1 MRRVLIFGDDDRSV
15 LAAVRSLGRAGIAV
29 HLAPFNWESP
39 TTQSRYVSAVHRLP
53 RYSDNPIVWLDELR
67 HLLDQQQF
75 DLLLP
80 CCERSMLP
88 LDQNRDRFADQTI
101 ALPAHDTLTILNDKQ
116 RTRDLCARLGVPTAS
131 GRPVRE
137 DDNAQSLVAE
147 LGLPLLI
154 KQTQSYRLANL
165 TSRNGVVQVNTAAEV
180 EAFLAAVP
188 TREGLLA
195 EHYFDGDGLGLS
207 VLAKDGVISQAFQH
221 RRLGETGTE
230 GGSSLR
236 VSEAIDPRLRAA
248 ASAISAATGLN
259 GVAMV
264 EFRQDRTGNFIL
276 IEVNAR
282 LWGSLPLAVAS
293 GVDFPLYLFEQYVEG
308 RTRPQVDYRV
318 GLRGRNFLRDLHAIA
333 MTFRTGPGHWSQ
345 ALQRLAGF
353 AMQPASW
360 ALGRERSDT
369 FVRHDLGPALA
380 QLRMA
385 PRIAENRAH
394 RRAEPDLE
402 RRKQGKSG

>member
-1 MRRVLIFGDDDRSV
+1 MRKVLIFGDDDRSV
-15 LAAVRSLGRAGIAV
+15 LTAVRSLGRAGIAV
-29 HLAPFNWESP
+29 HLAPFNWNSP
-39 TTQSRYVSAVHRLP
+39 TMRSRYVSGVHHLP
-53 RYSDNPIVWLDELR
+53 RYSDNPGAWLDELR
-67 HLLDQQQF
+67 HLLDQQRF

-101 ALPAHDTLTILNDKQ
+101 ALPAHGTLDVLNDKQ
-116 RTRDLCARLGVPTAS
+116 KTRELCARLGVPTAP
-131 GRPVRE
+131 GRPVR
-137 DDNAQSLVAE
+137 DDDSAQSLVAE

-154 KQTQSYRLANL
+154 KQTRSYHLANL
-165 TSRNGVVQVNTAAEV
+165 TARNGVVQVNTIAEL
-180 EAFLAAVP
+180 EAFLATVP
-188 TREGLLA
+188 TREGVLA
-195 EHYFDGDGLGLS
+195 ERYFDGDGLGLS
-207 VLAKDGVISQAFQH
+207 VLARDGVISQAFQH

-236 VSEAIDPRLRAA
+236 ISEAIDPRLHAA
-248 ASAISAATGLN
+248 ARAISAATDLD

-293 GVDFPLYLFEQYVEG
+293 GVDFPLYLFEQHVEG

-333 MTFRTGPGHWSQ
+333 MTFRTAPGQWPQ
-345 ALQRLAGF
+345 ALHRLAGF
-353 AMQPASW
+353 ALQPVSW

-380 QLRMA
+380 QLKMA
-385 PRIAENRAH
+385 PRIAKNRAL

-402 RRKQGKSG
+402 RRVQRKSG